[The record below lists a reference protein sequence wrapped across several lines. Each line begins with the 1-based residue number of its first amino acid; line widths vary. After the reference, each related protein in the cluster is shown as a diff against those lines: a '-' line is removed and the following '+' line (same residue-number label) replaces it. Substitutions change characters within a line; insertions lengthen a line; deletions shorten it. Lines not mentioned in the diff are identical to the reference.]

1 MMDVREAVLT
11 VLREEAEPLHW
22 TKIQDLALR
31 RGYVDPFETA
41 DVRARVLEAL
51 AAAVRDGEA
60 EKREKGVYE
69 AAD

>member
-1 MMDVREAVLT
+1 MEVREAVLT

-31 RGYVDPFETA
+31 RGYVDPFQTP
-41 DVRARVLEAL
+41 DVRARVLESL
-51 AAAVRDGEA
+51 AAAVRDGEV

-69 AAD
+69 LAG